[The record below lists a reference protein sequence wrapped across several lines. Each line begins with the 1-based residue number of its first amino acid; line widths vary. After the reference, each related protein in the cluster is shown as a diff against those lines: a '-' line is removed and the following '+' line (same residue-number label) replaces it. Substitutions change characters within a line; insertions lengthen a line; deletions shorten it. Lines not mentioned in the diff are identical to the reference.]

1 LRLVLPGLTVELVKR
16 AYRALVEE
24 LAVDDQ
30 K

>member
-1 LRLVLPGLTVELVKR
+1 LLLLPGLTVELLKFAFR
-16 AYRALVEE
+16 AFVEE